1 MTLITH
7 PHPTRIKAVTVDAA
21 DPHKLAQFWGFALG
35 YVLQPP
41 PEGFET
47 WEAFADALD
56 LSAEEQERYSAVID
70 PHGVGPR
77 ILFQKVPEKKIV
89 KNRWHL
95 DIDVIDRSLP
105 EDQHDR
111 NREARISALIKR
123 GATEVARFDEPVGK
137 WVVMTDPEGNEFCVL

>member
-21 DPHKLAQFWGFALG
+21 DPNKLAQFWGFALG

-56 LSAEEQERYSAVID
+56 LSAEERERYSAVID

-77 ILFQKVPEKKIV
+77 ILFQKVPEAKIV